1 MLLWSPCPPEEAAV
15 GLFVQAA
22 FASLSNAGAAKDK
35 DLRCAAIRTIVRC
48 VKAFGQRV
56 NAVTAAMGLLHQHEH
71 SSGPMAELV
80 ATAWEAQEAALVS
93 DVLREIGRIP
103 MTELSR
109 DTGAARNIAT
119 FLTELAELAPAV
131 ILMHMSVLNPHL
143 QQGES
148 YMMRNAILHAIGYTL
163 VELVSII
170 RKERSD
176 TAIKTR
182 ESLLQVTIPARM
194 RLSTNRGS
202 RSIVTRADSPRA
214 GTGRERLHTEQGAAG
229 VGIPVRARRHPN
241 EGTACGGAARNRPPG
256 RQIWPGSA
264 GSGTRTPNLV
274 EGGD

>member
-1 MLLWSPCPPEEAAV
+1 VDLVLLWSPCPPEEAAV

-22 FASLSNAGAAKDK
+22 FVSLANAGAAKDK
-35 DLRCAAIRTIVRC
+35 DLRCGAIRTIVRC
-48 VKAFGQRV
+48 VQAFGQRV

-80 ATAWEAQEAALVS
+80 ATAWEAQETSLVS

-103 MTELSR
+103 MAELSR
-109 DTGAARNIAT
+109 DTGAARNIAA
-119 FLTELAELAPAV
+119 FLTELSELTPAV

-163 VELVSII
+163 VELVSIV

-182 ESLLQVTIPARM
+182 ESLLQVTHMKDERRAVRFFSEVLALMPIFGVSRFSGSGRMTSTRSRGARCCRCGHSSANATPFPRRHSRPWCSSQPPAWRT
-194 RLSTNRGS
+194 S
-202 RSIVTRADSPRA
+202 
-214 GTGRERLHTEQGAAG
+214 
-229 VGIPVRARRHPN
+229 PVR
-241 EGTACGGAARNRPPG
+241 
-256 RQIWPGSA
+256 
-264 GSGTRTPNLV
+264 
-274 EGGD
+274 